1 MAKKIIKILKGSS
14 VPTFEGKAM
23 SPTSLKVP
31 VGTEVEFVNED
42 TAAHTITSG
51 TPKEGPSGIFDSSLI
66 MSKATFGFNCPE
78 KGKIPYFDMVH
89 PWITAEIIVE

>member
-1 MAKKIIKILKGSS
+1 MVKKIIKILKGTAT
-14 VPTFEGKAM
+14 PKFKGKCM
-23 SPTSLKVP
+23 SPASIKVKK
-31 VGTEVEFVNED
+31 GTELEFVNED

-51 TPKEGPSGIFDSSLI
+51 TPKQGPDGKFDSSLI
-66 MSKATFGFNCPE
+66 MVGSTFGFVCSE